1 MFGRE
6 NKKVRPWFFKRR
18 GFWIFCAICLLVLV
32 LVAVIG
38 NAKLDPYRDIANSF
52 DLERVGEKEEMSFI
66 HDRSGH
72 ELGTMF
78 VENRFSIPLK
88 EIPPVFVNAVLA
100 QEDQRFY
107 EHDGV
112 DWKGVARAAYL
123 NVKSGS
129 VTQGAGTITMQL
141 ARKSFDLLG
150 EERRND
156 WSGYERKIVEA
167 FAALRIE
174 EYFLEQTRMDF
185 PGDEEGGKKAVKE
198 RILEMYLNLVPFGS
212 GYYGVRSAALGYF
225 GKEPE
230 DLSIP
235 ECASIVACLKNPSRI
250 SPLRNLDENKT
261 NRDHV
266 LNRMALEQMITN
278 EERDKMIASPVV
290 VNPQPIRRGKSYLYE
305 LVAKQARDL
314 VGEEAL
320 SRGGYT
326 IRTTINA
333 RVQRTA
339 EDALARH
346 LDEVEKTPGYSHAK
360 HADYERSQGRLKY
373 LQGAAL
379 MIDHETGE
387 VIAHVGGR
395 DYAHSQYDFIVSGR
409 RPLGTAFF
417 PFVYASAF
425 ESGRH
430 PASLLVDEQMDVRKL
445 QVGGDLE
452 GVLGEWGMEI
462 KNPSYEGLITSRRAL
477 GVSKIAATVELGQQV
492 GIKNVVKMGENFGF
506 DLPRDKALN
515 RTLVGFDKVSMN
527 EVVSAYSAFPR
538 GGSRI
543 AAKRYIRE
551 IRDIEGNIVYPLK
564 SDRLDPVVREACSDA
579 TAFQVHSVLNDVMRV
594 GNLKDVSRD
603 LTPGLLLGGGKSG
616 TPYGFSDAWMAGYN
630 SRITC
635 AVWVGFYD
643 GGRKAIHES
652 AFAKDVAFPIWQEIM
667 NGSQPSFAGNELLPP
682 DSVEKVA
689 VCRVSGMRPTRY
701 CNESVENP
709 ETGEISFRSTSYPE
723 FLRKG
728 EEMGI
733 CSVHGGGIDINAI
746 AEKGAIQKTINAV
759 PIKAKAPLLLGFD
772 PYHSETPTLGIK
784 DDDANSWLQASVIIV
799 EDQVSGEREALL
811 KLPKP
816 PRFELP
822 RPSQAKTQLIPADE

>member
-1 MFGRE
+1 MSGQE
-6 NKKVRPWFFKRR
+6 NKKLRRSFFKRK
-18 GFWIFCAICLLVLV
+18 GFWIFCLICLIL
-32 LVAVIG
+32 LVAVGVIG
-38 NAKLDPYRDIANSF
+38 NIMLEPYREIANDY

-72 ELGTMF
+72 EIGTMF
-78 VENRFSIPLK
+78 VENRFSIPLND
-88 EIPPVFVNAVLA
+88 IPPVFVNAVLA

-107 EHDGV
+107 EHNGV
-112 DWKGVARAAYL
+112 DWTGVARAAYL

-150 EERRND
+150 EAKRRE

-167 FAALRIE
+167 YVALGIE
-174 EYFLEQTRMDF
+174 EHLFEQMRLDF
-185 PGDEEGGKKAVKE
+185 PGDQSGGKKAVKA

-225 GKEPE
+225 GKEPK

-235 ECASIVACLKNPSRI
+235 ECASIVACLKNPTRI

-266 LNRMALEQMITN
+266 LRRMALEEMITP
-278 EERDKMIASPVV
+278 EERDEMIAQPVV
-290 VNPQPIRRGKSYLYE
+290 INPIPIRRGKSYLYE

-346 LDEVEKTPGYSHAK
+346 LDEVENTLGYSHAK
-360 HADYERSQGRLKY
+360 HADYERSQGKLKY
-373 LQGAAL
+373 LQGAVL

-395 DYAHSQYDFIVSGR
+395 DYADSQYDFIVSGR
-409 RPLGTAFF
+409 RPLGTGFF

-425 ESGRH
+425 ENGRH
-430 PASLLVDEQMDVRKL
+430 PATLVVDEQMEVRKL

-452 GVLGEWGMEI
+452 GVVGEWGMEVSD
-462 KNPSYEGLITSRRAL
+462 PEYEGKITSRRAL
-477 GVSKIAATVELGQQV
+477 GVSKIAATVELGQEV
-492 GIKNVVKMGENFGF
+492 GLRNVVKTGEGFGF
-506 DLPRDKALN
+506 DLPTQKILN
-515 RTLVGFDKVSMN
+515 RTLVGFDQVNMN

-543 AAKRYIRE
+543 AEKRYIRE
-551 IRDIEGNIVYPLK
+551 IRDIDGKIVYPLSGK
-564 SDRLDPVVREACSDA
+564 RIEPVTREACSEA
-579 TAFQVHSVLNDVMRV
+579 TAFQVHSILNEVMRT

-603 LTPGLLLGGGKSG
+603 LSPSLLLGGGKSG

-630 SRITC
+630 SQITC

-652 AFAKDVAFPIWQEIM
+652 AFAKDVAFPIWQEVM
-667 NGSQPSFAGNELLPP
+667 NASQPTFAGREILPP

-689 VCRVSGMRPTRY
+689 VCRISGMRPTRY
-701 CNESVENP
+701 CHESVENP
-709 ETGEISFRSTSYPE
+709 ETRELSYRSTSYPE

-733 CSVHGGGIDINAI
+733 CSIHGGGIDIQSFVENRPSPR
-746 AEKGAIQKTINAV
+746 TINAI

-772 PYHSETPTLGIK
+772 PYHSETPTLGVE
-784 DDDANSWLQASVIIV
+784 DDEATAWQYANAIIV
-799 EDQVSGEREALL
+799 EDRVSGEREALL
-811 KLPKP
+811 KLPRP

-822 RPSQAKTQLIPADE
+822 RPSQAAEKTAKSE

>member
-1 MFGRE
+1 MIGRE
-6 NKKVRPWFFKRR
+6 NKKIRPWFFKRR
-18 GFWIFCAICLLVLV
+18 GFWIFSLICLVLLVLV
-32 LVAVIG
+32 AIIG
-38 NAKLDPYRDIANSF
+38 NAKLDPYRDIAN
-52 DLERVGEKEEMSFI
+52 DYERERVGEKEEMSFI

-88 EIPPVFVNAVLA
+88 DIPPVFVNAVLA

-107 EHDGV
+107 EHNGV
-112 DWKGVARAAYL
+112 DWTGVARAAYL

-156 WSGYERKIVEA
+156 WSGYERKIIEA
-167 FAALRIE
+167 FVALRIE
-174 EYFLEQTRMDF
+174 EHFLEQMRLDF
-185 PGDEEGGKKAVKE
+185 PGDEAAGKKAVKAK
-198 RILEMYLNLVPFGS
+198 ILEMYLNLVPFGS

-225 GKEPE
+225 GKEPK
-230 DLSIP
+230 DLSIS
-235 ECASIVACLKNPSRI
+235 ECASIVACLKNPTRI

-266 LNRMALEQMITN
+266 LRRMALEQMITN
-278 EERDKMIASPVV
+278 EERDQMISKPVV
-290 VNPQPIRRGKSYLYE
+290 VNPVPIRRGKSYLYE

-346 LDEVEKTPGYSHAK
+346 LDEVENTPGYTHAK
-360 HADYERSQGRLKY
+360 HGDYERSQGRLKY
-373 LQGAAL
+373 LQGAIL
-379 MIDHETGE
+379 MMDHESGE

-409 RPLGTAFF
+409 RPLGTGFF

-425 ESGRH
+425 ENGRH
-430 PASLLVDEQMDVRKL
+430 PATLVVDEQMDVRKL

-452 GVLGEWGMEI
+452 GVVGEWGMEI
-462 KNPSYEGLITSRRAL
+462 MDPEYEGEITSRRAL

-492 GIKNVVKMGENFGF
+492 GVKNVVKTGESFGF
-506 DLPRDKALN
+506 DLPTDKVLN

-551 IRDIEGNIVYPLK
+551 IRDIEGKIVYPLK
-564 SDRLDPVVREACSDA
+564 SDSLAPVTREACSDA
-579 TAFQVHSVLNDVMRV
+579 TAFQVHSVLNDVMRT
-594 GNLKDVSRD
+594 GNLKNVSKD
-603 LTPGLLLGGGKSG
+603 LNPSLLLGGGKSG

-643 GGRKAIHES
+643 GGRKAIHKS
-652 AFAKDVAFPIWQEIM
+652 AFAKDVAFPIWQEVM
-667 NGSQPSFAGNELLPP
+667 NASQPSFAGSEISPP
-682 DSVEKVA
+682 NSVEKVA

-709 ETGEISFRSTSYPE
+709 ETGELSFRSTSYSE

-733 CSVHGGGIDINAI
+733 CAVHGGGIDIQAFVEQGPTN
-746 AEKGAIQKTINAV
+746 ETINAI

-772 PYHSETPTLGIK
+772 PYNSETPTLGIK
-784 DDDANSWLQASVIIV
+784 DADAQAWQYESAIIV
-799 EDQVSGEREALL
+799 EDRVSGEREALL
-811 KLPKP
+811 KLPRP
-816 PRFELP
+816 PRFDLP
-822 RPSQAKTQLIPADE
+822 RPSQAAAAAESE

>member
-1 MFGRE
+1 M
-6 NKKVRPWFFKRR
+6 
-18 GFWIFCAICLLVLV
+18 GFVVKIMLE
-32 LVAVIG
+32 
-38 NAKLDPYRDIANSF
+38 PYEDIANDY

-78 VENRFSIPLK
+78 VENRFSIPLND
-88 EIPPVFVNAVLA
+88 IPLFFVNAVLA

-107 EHDGV
+107 DHNGV
-112 DWKGVARAAYL
+112 DWTGVARAAYL
-123 NVKSGS
+123 NAKSGS

-150 EERRND
+150 EAKRRE
-156 WSGYERKIVEA
+156 WTGYERKIVEA
-167 FAALRIE
+167 FVALRIE
-174 EYFLEQTRMDF
+174 KHLFEQVRLDY
-185 PGDEEGGKKAVKE
+185 PGDYATAKRAAKAKV
-198 RILEMYLNLVPFGS
+198 LEMYLNLVPFGS

-225 GKEPE
+225 GKEPK
-230 DLSIP
+230 DLSIS
-235 ECASIVACLKNPSRI
+235 ECASIVACLKNPTRI
-250 SPLRNLDENKT
+250 SPLRSLEENKT

-266 LNRMALEQMITN
+266 LRRMALEKMISE
-278 EERDKMIASPVV
+278 EERDRMIAQPVL
-290 VNPQPIRRGKSYLYE
+290 VNPIPIRRGKSYLYE

-346 LDEVEKTPGYSHAK
+346 LDEVEKIPGYAHPK
-360 HADYERSQGRLKY
+360 HADYERSQGKLKY
-373 LQGAAL
+373 LQGAVL
-379 MIDHETGE
+379 MVDHETGE

-395 DYAHSQYDFIVSGR
+395 DYADSQYDFIVSGR
-409 RPLGTAFF
+409 RPLGTGFF
-417 PFVYASAF
+417 PFVYAAAF
-425 ESGRH
+425 EEGRH
-430 PASLLVDEQMDVRKL
+430 PASLVVDEQMDVRKL

-452 GVLGEWGMEI
+452 GVVGEWGMEVA
-462 KNPSYEGLITSRRAL
+462 NPEYEGKITARRAL

-492 GIKNVVKMGENFGF
+492 GLRNVVRTAENFGF
-506 DLPRDKALN
+506 DFPSDKILN
-515 RTLVGFDKVSMN
+515 RTLVGFDQVNIN

-543 AAKRYIRE
+543 AEKRYIRE
-551 IRDIEGNIVYPLK
+551 IRDIDGNVVYPIGGGRF
-564 SDRLDPVVREACSDA
+564 SPVTQESCSDV
-579 TAFQVHSVLNDVMRV
+579 TAFQVHSILNEVMRE
-594 GNLKDVSRD
+594 GNLEDVAQD
-603 LTPGLLLGGGKSG
+603 LSPGLLLGGGKSG

-630 SRITC
+630 SKITC

-643 GGRKAIHES
+643 GGRQAIHES
-652 AFAKDVAFPIWQEIM
+652 AFAKEVAFPIWQEVM
-667 NGSQPSFAGNELLPP
+667 NASQPTFLGREISPP

-709 ETGEISFRSTSYPE
+709 ETGGVTFRSTSYSE
-723 FLRKG
+723 FLRRG

-733 CSVHGGGIDINAI
+733 CSIHGSGIDLETFVDQGPSQRSINAI
-746 AEKGAIQKTINAV
+746 

-772 PYHSETPTLGIK
+772 PYYSETPTLGIK
-784 DDDANSWLQASVIIV
+784 DNEAQSWQYANAIIV
-799 EDQVSGEREALL
+799 EDRVSGESAALL
-811 KLPKP
+811 KLPRP
-816 PRFELP
+816 GRFELP
-822 RPSQAKTQLIPADE
+822 KPAQNRKPSRSVTESEK